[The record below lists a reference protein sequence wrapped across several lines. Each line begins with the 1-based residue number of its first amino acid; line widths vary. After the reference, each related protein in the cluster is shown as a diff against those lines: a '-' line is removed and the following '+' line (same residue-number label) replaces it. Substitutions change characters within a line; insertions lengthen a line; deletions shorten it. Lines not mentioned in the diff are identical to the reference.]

1 MRSSLRSG
9 LANIVMT
16 ACEKGTYD
24 NKVKEGT
31 IKF

>member
-1 MRSSLRSG
+1 MRSSLQSG

-16 ACEKGTYD
+16 ASEKGTYD
-24 NKVKEGT
+24 NKLKEET